1 MIDAD
6 EVVILVDETDRE
18 LGTMPKLAAH
28 LEGRLHRAISVI
40 IVNGAGEMLLQQ
52 RAGAKYHSGGLWTNA
67 CCSHPRPGE
76 TTADS
81 AARRLREEMGF
92 ESKLVPMFTTIY
104 RAELGALVEHELVHV
119 FGGRYDGRVTPDPA
133 EVDGYAWRRLDWL
146 AREIEAN
153 PHHYTAWFA
162 KYIREYRPHMAALT
176 ANV

>member
-52 RAGAKYHSGGLWTNA
+52 RARSKYHSGGLWTNA

-76 TTADS
+76 TTQAS
-81 AARRLREEMGF
+81 AARRLKEEMGI
-92 ESKLVPMFTTIY
+92 EAQLVPMFTTMY
-104 RAELGALVEHELVHV
+104 RAELGSLIEHELVHV
-119 FGGRYDGRVTPDPA
+119 FGGRFDGTVSADPA
-133 EVDGYAWRRLDWL
+133 EVDGYEWRSLDWL
-146 AREIEAN
+146 AEDVAAHPQR
-153 PHHYTAWFA
+153 YTAWFI
-162 KYIREYRPHMAALT
+162 KYIREYRPHMAALS